1 REIER
6 LQRENEELRREK
18 EEAKAREE
26 AERREKEAERREK
39 EAERR
44 KNQRTTLEEYL
55 YNCHFHLYKKLALAD
70 KSKSSTGFTKVEGK
84 YYPKWLRPWTSFT
97 NTQRQDHFEAIR
109 RVC

>member
-1 REIER
+1 MPDHLREIER

-18 EEAKAREE
+18 EEAKARE
-26 AERREKEAERREK
+26 

-70 KSKSSTGFTKVEGK
+70 KSKSSTGFTKVKGK
-84 YYPKWLRPWTSFT
+84 YYPKWLCPWTSFT
-97 NTQRQDHFEAIR
+97 NTQRQDHFGVIR
-109 RVC
+109 RVYG

>member
-1 REIER
+1 KAREE
-6 LQRENEELRREK
+6 Q
-18 EEAKAREE
+18 AKAREE
-26 AERREKEAERREK
+26 QAKARE

-109 RVC
+109 RVCGKRRLFHQESTTRDLG

>member
-1 REIER
+1 MSDHLRQIVR
-6 LQRENEELRREK
+6 PQRENEARGREK
-18 EEAKAREE
+18 EEAKARE
-26 AERREKEAERREK
+26 

-84 YYPKWLRPWTSFT
+84 CYPKWLRPWNSFT

-109 RVC
+109 R